1 MSAPSVLAKN
11 LRTVGQGMRIC
22 IHYAG
27 QFWVSMIRSPYRRI
41 CLGTI
46 FTVLPLSAGI
56 AAYNLS
62 PSGAEEEAR
71 SRQVMIEVPL
81 EIPAISE
88 QIDVVTSH
96 RPQATHT
103 TMIRRNDTLAAIFSR
118 LNVGDADATR
128 FIRQQRQM
136 QVLANPRDGVY
147 VQAKVTADRKLQSL
161 KVFLEARNSKEKD
174 TVLTMTR
181 HGEKRFTLES
191 DPFVYETQQA
201 MSAGVIKTTL
211 EDALKEAGVPDNV
224 AKQVPQA
231 FERRFHAGLK
241 LVPGDDFRL
250 IYERKFLGGD
260 FVRTGH
266 LLAMAITH
274 QGQPIE
280 TFWAED
286 GTRNGG
292 FYNLDGTTNQV
303 AFIRVPVDGARVTS
317 SFMPMRRHPVTGVL
331 RPHQGTDFGAPRGNR
346 IYAASDGVISRRSFD
361 RRGYGNYLIIK
372 HDDERSTLYGHMS
385 RIEKGMKVGT
395 KVKKGQVI
403 GYVGATGLATGP
415 HLHYELRVNN
425 RQVNPLTT
433 SIPDKDKLTAEEKQA
448 LLAAARPLTTRLA
461 MLNRIQSVKPQPI
474 RDESAVATT
483 ENSKDQ
489 PAS

>member
-1 MSAPSVLAKN
+1 
-11 LRTVGQGMRIC
+11 MRIC

-27 QFWVSMIRSPYRRI
+27 QFWVSMIRSPYRRV

-81 EIPAISE
+81 AIPAISE

-118 LNVGDADATR
+118 LNVSDADATR

-136 QVLANPRDGVY
+136 QVLANPREGVY

-211 EDALKEAGVPDNV
+211 EDALETLEEAVRLLREDPRKAQGVLEHEV
-224 AKQVPQA
+224 TLTYAKLNYAVNTAYDGPA
-231 FERRFHAGLK
+231 AL
-241 LVPGDDFRL
+241 
-250 IYERKFLGGD
+250 
-260 FVRTGH
+260 
-266 LLAMAITH
+266 
-274 QGQPIE
+274 E
-280 TFWAED
+280 TAED
-286 GTRNGG
+286 DN
-292 FYNLDGTTNQV
+292 
-303 AFIRVPVDGARVTS
+303 
-317 SFMPMRRHPVTGVL
+317 
-331 RPHQGTDFGAPRGNR
+331 
-346 IYAASDGVISRRSFD
+346 
-361 RRGYGNYLIIK
+361 
-372 HDDERSTLYGHMS
+372 E
-385 RIEKGMKVGT
+385 
-395 KVKKGQVI
+395 
-403 GYVGATGLATGP
+403 
-415 HLHYELRVNN
+415 
-425 RQVNPLTT
+425 
-433 SIPDKDKLTAEEKQA
+433 LTAWPKCMPFA
-448 LLAAARPLTTRLA
+448 LPAKDADSEP
-461 MLNRIQSVKPQPI
+461 
-474 RDESAVATT
+474 SA
-483 ENSKDQ
+483 
-489 PAS
+489 